1 MKKIL
6 ILITLFVAQ
15 LVQAQGN
22 TLFFNKADAFFK
34 TYVSNGRVHYDK
46 IKADSSSLNELI
58 DMMAVAK
65 VSKSNTKDFQAFYIN
80 AYNLSVIKGIVDKY
94 PTKSPLNIGGF
105 FDNLNYTIAGKKVSL
120 NGIEKGI
127 LFKAFPN
134 EARFHFVLVCAG
146 LGCPPI
152 IAKAY
157 KPATLEAQLTK
168 QTKLALNDPNFIRV
182 DGKKTKISQIFE
194 WYAKD
199 FKSAGGVSKFINK
212 YRTTKLPEGSKLSFY
227 TYDWALN
234 KA

>member
-1 MKKIL
+1 MKKIS
-6 ILITLFVAQ
+6 ILIVFFITSLGFAQ
-15 LVQAQGN
+15 NN
-22 TLFFNKADAFFK
+22 TAFFEKADAFFK
-34 TYVSNGRVHYDK
+34 AYVTNGRVHYDK
-46 IKADSSSLNELI
+46 IKADSTTLNELLAMI
-58 DMMAVAK
+58 AGAK
-65 VSKSNTKDFQAFYIN
+65 VSKANKNDFQAFYIN
-80 AYNLSVIKGIVDKY
+80 AYNISVIKGIVDKY

-105 FDNLNYTIAGKKVSL
+105 FDNKNYTVAGQKVSL

-127 LFKAFPN
+127 LFKAYPN

-152 IAKAY
+152 ISKAY
-157 KPATLEAQLTK
+157 KASTLEAQLTK

-199 FKSAGGVSKFINK
+199 FKVHGSVKEFINK
-212 YRTTKLPEGSKLSFY
+212 YRDTKLPEDTKLSFY